1 MCLSKL
7 YLLKN
12 GNEKL
17 VSESVCNV
25 LMNDK
30 DITLYDIIG
39 QTTTVKGTIQN
50 VDLLKN
56 KILIKAEAADHA

>member
-1 MCLSKL
+1 MCLSKV

-39 QTTTVKGTIQN
+39 QKTTVKGTIQN

>member
-1 MCLSKL
+1 MCLSKV

-30 DITLYDIIG
+30 DIALYDIIG

>member
-1 MCLSKL
+1 MCLSNV
-7 YLLKN
+7 YMIKN
-12 GNEKL
+12 GKEKL

-25 LMNDK
+25 ILNNR

-56 KILIKAEAADHA
+56 KILIKADVMDET

>member
-1 MCLSKL
+1 MCLSKV

-30 DITLYDIIG
+30 DITLYGIIG